1 MPNHHAVGVSSGI
14 ILGGWQMPEMTLQNL
29 HPKDLPIWPLMFITV
44 ACGATSGFHATQ
56 SPLMARCMKEEK
68 KWSRCFLWCYGS

>member
-1 MPNHHAVGVSSGI
+1 MAVGVSSGI

-44 ACGATSGFHATQ
+44 ACGATSGFHAHTI
-56 SPLMARCMKEEK
+56 STYGTLHERRK
-68 KWSRCFLWCYGS
+68 KWTCSFLWCYGC